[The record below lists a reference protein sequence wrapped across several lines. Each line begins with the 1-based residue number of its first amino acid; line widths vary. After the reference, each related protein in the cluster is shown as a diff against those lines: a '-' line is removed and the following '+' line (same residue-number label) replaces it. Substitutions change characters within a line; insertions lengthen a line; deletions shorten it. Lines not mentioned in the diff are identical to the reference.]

1 MEEYH
6 QMTLTE
12 WADMKEQFRRE
23 LNNVR
28 IAYIRV
34 GYVLRRM
41 DETKAYEAGGY
52 KSVAEFAEK
61 EHGLRPSTT
70 SRWMSINREYSLD
83 GYSMQLDPRYL
94 GMNASQLTE
103 MLGLPMEDR
112 ELVTPDTPREDIRE
126 LKRLGKMP
134 ESPEGF
140 ETIVRHFFEANTEAL
155 DQLRHAMECG
165 AEEKDLIEIVS
176 PSGNKAYR
184 KDGAMIFL
192 MEQVVK
198 FKRAGHSPEEVQY
211 AELFAIA
218 KTIAEERKEEEAEN
232 GEPAAVAETEAESQ
246 EEEREEESE
255 REPEEPEEAP
265 AAAVESDE
273 EGPAEGEAE
282 EPEETDESQDGAGQ
296 EDVGGIED
304 EERGEDAETV
314 EEVTEGEIEE
324 VRAGQQEA
332 APDEG
337 QEEEFDGSMNPPV
350 DNPAIAPA
358 QKPDLS
364 SKTLNEKPSTHIVD
378 ETGKPSPETMSVRE
392 YRDLIDTA
400 ADKCEEIKYSIEQDA
415 DWDAALKDLK
425 ELEEILK
432 KLKAEDERSQDADSD
447 V

>member
-126 LKRLGKMP
+126 LKRLQKMP
-134 ESPEGF
+134 ECPEGF
-140 ETIVRHFFEANTEAL
+140 ETIVRHFFDANPDTL
-155 DQLRHAMECG
+155 DYLIDAMDKG

-192 MEQVVK
+192 MEKVVK

-211 AELFAIA
+211 AEFFAIA

-273 EGPAEGEAE
+273 EGLAEGEAE
-282 EPEETDESQDGAGQ
+282 EPEETDESQDGTGQ

-314 EEVTEGEIEE
+314 EEVTDGEIEE

-350 DNPAIAPA
+350 DNPTIAPA

-378 ETGKPSPETMSVRE
+378 ETGRPAPEMMSVRE

-415 DWDAALKDLK
+415 DWDAALKDMK

>member
-126 LKRLGKMP
+126 LKRLQKMP
-134 ESPEGF
+134 ECPEGF
-140 ETIVRHFFEANTEAL
+140 ETIVRHFFDANPDTL
-155 DQLRHAMECG
+155 DYLIDAMDKG

-192 MEQVVK
+192 MEKVVK

-211 AELFAIA
+211 AEFFAIA

-273 EGPAEGEAE
+273 EGLAEGEAE
-282 EPEETDESQDGAGQ
+282 EPEETDESQDGTGQ

-314 EEVTEGEIEE
+314 EEVTDGEIEE

-350 DNPAIAPA
+350 DNPTIAPA

-378 ETGKPSPETMSVRE
+378 ETGRPAPEMMSVRE

>member
-1 MEEYH
+1 MEVYH
-6 QMTLTE
+6 QVTLNE
-12 WADMKEQFRRE
+12 WMDMKEQFRRE

-28 IAYIRV
+28 TACVRV
-34 GYVLRRM
+34 GYVLRQM
-41 DETKAYEAGGY
+41 EDTKGYEAEGY

-61 EHGLRPSTT
+61 EHGLKPSTT

-112 ELVTPDTPREDIRE
+112 ELITPNTPREDIRE

-140 ETIVRHFFEANTEAL
+140 ETIVRHFFDTNPDTL
-155 DQLRHAMECG
+155 DYLIDAMDKG

-192 MEQVVK
+192 MEKVVK

-211 AELFAIA
+211 AEFFAIA
-218 KTIAEERKEEEAEN
+218 KTIAEEKEEEAEN
-232 GEPAAVAETEAESQ
+232 AEPAAVAETEAEGQ
-246 EEEREEESE
+246 EEEREEEPE
-255 REPEEPEEAP
+255 REQEEPEEAP

-273 EGPAEGEAE
+273 ERPAEGEEE
-282 EPEETDESQDGAGQ
+282 EPEEADESQDGTGQ

-314 EEVTEGEIEE
+314 EEVTDGEIEE

-337 QEEEFDGSMNPPV
+337 QEAEFDGSMNPPV

-378 ETGKPSPETMSVRE
+378 ESGKPSPEAMSVRE

-400 ADKCEEIKYSIEQDA
+400 AAKCVSIRLSIERDA
-415 DWDAALKDLK
+415 DWDEALK
-425 ELEEILK
+425 ELKKLEELLR